1 MTFSIDLSGRTA
13 LVTGGGQGVGRAIC
27 HALASAGASV
37 LVNDYVVERAGAV
50 VTEVTTAGGAA
61 RALPFDVSDY
71 VAVMAA
77 CGTIDH
83 VDILVNNAGNAGAA
97 SVDPDGTDQR
107 TQRGPSVSI
116 GAFAESEP
124 DEWDRYFAVNLFGV
138 MHCTRAVLPGMI
150 AQEDGR
156 VVTVV
161 SDAGRWG
168 EARMAPYAAAKAGAA
183 GFMRSIAREVGRY
196 GITANSVSLGTI
208 DTIGL
213 GEQAKESAEI
223 AERIHR
229 QLGRYIIRRL
239 GQPDDVA
246 GLVAFLVSP
255 LASWITGQ
263 TYPVN
268 GGYTLTQ

>member
-27 HALASAGASV
+27 HALALAGASV
-37 LVNDYVVERAGAV
+37 LVNDYVPERAETV
-50 VTEVTTAGGAA
+50 VSEVTTQGGSA

-71 VAVMAA
+71 AAVTKAR
-77 CGTIDH
+77 GSVDH
-83 VDILVNNAGNAGAA
+83 VDILINNAGNAGAMP
-97 SVDPDGTDQR
+97 VDTDEKGEPTR
-107 TQRGPSVSI
+107 RGPSVSI

-124 DEWDRYFAVNLFGV
+124 DEWDRYFAVNLYGV
-138 MHCTRAVLPGMI
+138 MNCTRAVLPGMI
-150 AQEDGR
+150 AHEGGR
-156 VVTVV
+156 IVTVI

-168 EARMAPYAAAKAGAA
+168 EPHMAPYAAAKAGAA
-183 GFMRSIAREVGRY
+183 GFMRSIAREVGRH
-196 GITANSVSLGTI
+196 GITVNNVSLATI

-213 GEQAKESAEI
+213 AAQAKESAEM
-223 AERIHR
+223 AERINR

-239 GQPDDVA
+239 GQPEDVA
-246 GLVAFLVSP
+246 GLVTFLVSP

>member
-27 HALASAGASV
+27 RALALAGASV
-37 LVNDYVVERAGAV
+37 LVNDYVAERAQAV
-50 VTEVTTAGGAA
+50 VSEVTGGGGTA

-71 VAVMAA
+71 GAVARACAA
-77 CGTIDH
+77 VDH
-83 VDILVNNAGNAGAA
+83 VDILVNNAGNAGAMP
-97 SVDPDGTDQR
+97 VDPDGAGQE

-124 DEWDRYFAVNLFGV
+124 DQWDRYFAVNLFGV

-150 AQEDGR
+150 AHEGGR
-156 VVTVV
+156 IVTIV

-168 EARMAPYAAAKAGAA
+168 EPHMAPYAAAKAGAA
-183 GFMRSIAREVGRY
+183 GFMRSIAREVGRH
-196 GITANSVSLGTI
+196 GITANNVSLATI

-213 GEQAKESAEI
+213 GELAKESAEM
-223 AERIHR
+223 AERINR

-239 GQPDDVA
+239 GQPEDVA
-246 GLVAFLVSP
+246 GLVTFLVSP